1 MYDQKVNT
9 CNQKKVKIQYM
20 QLIVCLNPNFS
31 AKHWYIPQKFWE
43 KKNKKNKKSVSLN
56 DHVEDVLNHGKIII

>member
-1 MYDQKVNT
+1 
-9 CNQKKVKIQYM
+9 M